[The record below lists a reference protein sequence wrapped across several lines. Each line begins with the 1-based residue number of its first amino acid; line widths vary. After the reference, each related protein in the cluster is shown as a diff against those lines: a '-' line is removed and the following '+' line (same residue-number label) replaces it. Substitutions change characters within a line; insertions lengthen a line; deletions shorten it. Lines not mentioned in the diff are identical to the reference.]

1 MKKAILSL
9 TILAALALSACGA
22 PAEQSAFS
30 PEDTEVATV
39 IQAPSETA
47 PVKTARQDG
56 ERFQSV
62 LLLEGMEETVNY
74 EHIVNPTLGFEMDYD
89 YESLIRQSGAEL
101 ERFVSVYD
109 DPAAPENYLDVTFD
123 ARSAEL
129 AADAIR
135 ESLSDV
141 YDTSTEER
149 ALDGAGRC
157 LRIEAS
163 ALKGTDQ
170 MAEQLQAVY
179 VIPASDGCR
188 VATAHY
194 AIEAAEGFGHRFD
207 AMMNTL
213 TLLERN
219 VDTTLSDELALS
231 AIRSYCLSADPDLEE
246 IVNAGEY
253 PVYWE
258 IASSDAGQ
266 IVVLY
271 RSYTGALLRYYIDRM
286 TGETYVTEF
295 VPGITSEE
303 QRTEESFNVRDYFG

>member
-1 MKKAILSL
+1 MKKAILSFS
-9 TILAALALSACGA
+9 IIAALALSACGA
-22 PAEQSAFS
+22 PAAQPTIS
-30 PEDTEVATV
+30 PEDSEVATV

-62 LLLEGMEETVNY
+62 ILLEGMEETVNY

-89 YESLIRQSGAEL
+89 YESLIRQSGAGF
-101 ERFVSVYD
+101 ERFVSIYD
-109 DPAAPENYLDVTFD
+109 DPAAPENYLDVSFD
-123 ARSAEL
+123 TGSAEL
-129 AADAIR
+129 TADAISAR
-135 ESLSDV
+135 LSDV
-141 YDTSTEER
+141 YDTSIEEFT
-149 ALDGAGRC
+149 LDGAGRF

-163 ALKGTDQ
+163 VLKGTDR
-170 MAEQLQAVY
+170 MADQLQAVY
-179 VIPASDGCR
+179 VIPAPDGCR

-194 AIEAAEGFGHRFD
+194 AIEAAEGFGHRFA

-213 TLLERN
+213 TVLERN

-231 AIRSYCLSADPDLEE
+231 AIRSYCLSANPDLEE

-303 QRTEESFNVRDYFG
+303 QRTEESFNVWDYFG